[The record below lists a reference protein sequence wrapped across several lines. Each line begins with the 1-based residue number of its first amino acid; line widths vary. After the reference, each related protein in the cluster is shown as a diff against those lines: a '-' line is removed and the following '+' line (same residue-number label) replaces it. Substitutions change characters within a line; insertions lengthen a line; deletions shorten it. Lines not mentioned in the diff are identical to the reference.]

1 MSTKLANPA
10 LSLVLVTFTSPMI
23 LAQSGEDLPKRA
35 IERRAVEA
43 VIWGMPAVNFD
54 LMYQAMIRDAKAGA
68 GSNKIVYWSKL
79 SDWKN
84 QTLTP
89 NPDAVY
95 FMPFFDTKEV
105 GPVVLEIPAADDS
118 GSITGSVMDC
128 WQAPFEDVGSAGVD
142 NGKGGKCLIL
152 PPNYKEKIPDGY
164 IAMPSSNF
172 QGYALLRSILQTGGD
187 AGVAKAV
194 EYAKRIKLYPLSQA
208 ANPPTT
214 KFIDASDIVFEA
226 NIPYDA
232 RFFDSL
238 NRMVQSEPWLTR
250 DKAMIDP
257 LRTIGIEKGKPFN
270 PDASARK
277 ILDAAAKEARAWLE
291 ARYGALFNPPY
302 YEGTD
307 WALPMT
313 PELIKGLQTQFAD
326 PNSYPV
332 DGRGVIYTMAFF
344 SPKRSGAGSFYL
356 MTIKDAAGNA
366 FDGGNNYRL
375 RVPPNAPVKQFWSA
389 TTYDRATHGLI
400 RNLPRSS
407 RSSQSPGLQ
416 KNSDGSVDV
425 YFGPKAPEGRDSNW
439 VPTSAEG
446 KFEVL
451 FRFYGPE
458 KPLFEKTW
466 KLPNIE
472 AMHE

>member
-307 WALPMT
+307 WALTMT

>member
-1 MSTKLANPA
+1 
-10 LSLVLVTFTSPMI
+10 
-23 LAQSGEDLPKRA
+23 
-35 IERRAVEA
+35 
-43 VIWGMPAVNFD
+43 
-54 LMYQAMIRDAKAGA
+54 
-68 GSNKIVYWSKL
+68 
-79 SDWKN
+79 
-84 QTLTP
+84 
-89 NPDAVY
+89 
-95 FMPFFDTKEV
+95 
-105 GPVVLEIPAADDS
+105 
-118 GSITGSVMDC
+118 
-128 WQAPFEDVGSAGVD
+128 
-142 NGKGGKCLIL
+142 LIL

-208 ANPPTT
+208 SNPPAT
-214 KFIDASDIVFEA
+214 KFIDASGIVFEA
-226 NIPYDA
+226 NIRYDSS
-232 RFFDSL
+232 FFDSL
-238 NRMVQSEPWLTR
+238 NRMVQSEPWLSR

-257 LRTIGIEKGKPFN
+257 LRTIGIEKGKPFS
-270 PDASARK
+270 PDEK
-277 ILDAAAKEARAWLE
+277 TKIILDDAAKEARAWLE
-291 ARYGALFNPPY
+291 AKYQALFTPPY
-302 YEGTD
+302 YEGTG

-313 PELIKGLQTQFAD
+313 PELIKGLQTQFSD
-326 PNSYPV
+326 PDSYPV

-344 SPKRSGAGSFYL
+344 SPKRSGVGSFYL

-389 TTYDRATHGLI
+389 TAYDRATHGLI